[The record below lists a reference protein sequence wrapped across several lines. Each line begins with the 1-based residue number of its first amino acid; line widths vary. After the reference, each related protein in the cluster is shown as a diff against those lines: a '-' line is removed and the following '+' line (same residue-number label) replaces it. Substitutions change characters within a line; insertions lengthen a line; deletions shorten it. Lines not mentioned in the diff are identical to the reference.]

1 MGGTSIP
8 LKTVDGSDRA
18 SGFADRDFAPS
29 TNPPFGSDK
38 TSSTVFNLCWESL
51 IAPRPDVTK
60 DEKTKTPD
68 MKERMMIGKRVI
80 WL

>member
-18 SGFADRDFAPS
+18 SGFADRGFAPS
-29 TNPPFGSDK
+29 TNPTFGSDK
-38 TSSTVFNLCWESL
+38 TSSTVFSLCWDSL
-51 IAPRPDVTK
+51 IAPRLDKNK
-60 DEKTKTPD
+60 DEKTRTPD
-68 MKERMMIGKRVI
+68 MKERMMTGRRVI